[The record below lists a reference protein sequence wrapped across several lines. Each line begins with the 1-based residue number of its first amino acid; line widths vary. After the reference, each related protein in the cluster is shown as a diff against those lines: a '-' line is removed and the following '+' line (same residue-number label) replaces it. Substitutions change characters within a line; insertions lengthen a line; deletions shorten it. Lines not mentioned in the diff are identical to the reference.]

1 MSKQWKNN
9 LKALYQ
15 QTRQESPAPELDQKI
30 RLAAQ
35 KAIQRKTPN
44 LKWYLSSAAVVLL
57 AVNVVLFIIFPEPEV
72 IEIPGQVAAVPSN
85 DRLSK
90 APAIHS
96 NPAPMMDSELT
107 GVEAQKPGQTEKVE
121 QREVQQ
127 NKSTARKMLS
137 ELNDDFNHR
146 LKREAEE
153 TSQVLEL
160 YESSG
165 SQKPSFDI
173 RIPNNLAFDVHTLIA
188 GHPALTGRQFT
199 DSLEINQNNK
209 LILKMNRVQQ
219 GLLIEAYPESQLW
232 GVYAQ
237 WGLSSD
243 GAENC
248 IQKEYLI
255 CDLSNDIQGGFENN
269 RLIFIRWIQKNES

>member
-15 QTRQESPAPELDQKI
+15 QTRQESPAPELNQKI

-72 IEIPGQVAAVPSN
+72 IEIPEQVAPVPSN

-96 NPAPMMDSELT
+96 NPAPMMDSELA

-237 WGLSSD
+237 WGQSSD
-243 GAENC
+243 DAENC

-255 CDLSNDIQGGFENN
+255 CDLSNNIQGGFENN